1 MATSKPAAKAAAA
14 AADGAKKPKSKLL
27 VIIIAAV
34 LVLGIGGGAAWYFLG
49 HKKDEASDDEDT
61 HASAK
66 GKGHGKAKGGHAK
79 ASAPPVFLAMDPY
92 TVNLQPGESGD
103 QYLQT
108 SITLQVSGPE
118 DVETIKTYQP
128 QIRSRI
134 LLLLSSK
141 RGAELATVEGKKK
154 LAEEILA
161 LFEQPFSKGG
171 PTVEVTDVLFTA
183 FVIQ

>member
-1 MATSKPAAKAAAA
+1 MATSKPAAKAAAP

-27 VIIIAAV
+27 LIIIAAV
-34 LVLGIGGGAAWYFLG
+34 VVLGLGGGAAWYFLG
-49 HKKDEASDDEDT
+49 HKKDDAGDGEDVQ
-61 HASAK
+61 ASA
-66 GKGHGKAKGGHAK
+66 HGKAKGKNSHGK
-79 ASAPPVFLAMDPY
+79 PSAPPTFLPMDPY
-92 TVNLQPGESGD
+92 TVNLQPGENGD

-108 SITLQVSGPE
+108 SITLQLAKAE
-118 DVETIKTYQP
+118 DVETIKAYQP

-141 RGAELATVEGKKK
+141 HGAELATVEGKKK
-154 LAEEILA
+154 LADEIMA